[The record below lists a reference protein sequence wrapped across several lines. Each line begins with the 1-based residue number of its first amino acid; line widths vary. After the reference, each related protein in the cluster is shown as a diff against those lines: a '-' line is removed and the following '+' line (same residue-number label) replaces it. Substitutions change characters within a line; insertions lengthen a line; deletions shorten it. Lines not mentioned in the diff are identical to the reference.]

1 MLENKYYDNKMM
13 LLILIMPLTLF
24 SKWFQFNVL
33 PPKYFYDS
41 SRMLSMLTGSNTMQA
56 WGGGYEVVIDVF
68 KVCDVFGFTTLEEWA
83 MLICWI
89 FSIILIV
96 CFARIKNPDFM
107 QTVFLLLSIGLLNIY
122 VFNISKEIIQFF
134 IFFLMYLIVIQK
146 NMKPFAK
153 LVICFCIFFWEST
166 FFRSYYIMM
175 GALFVLVYF
184 ILMYIQKKSNRITY
198 ANLLGIF
205 ILIFIAVFALIYLSQ
220 YISYE
225 DYEAVLHVR
234 DSHRN
239 EGAATAII
247 DVFETNGNLTMYM
260 INYVINAI
268 RMMFPV
274 ELLTKGVFYIPFVLY
289 QCFIL
294 FYIAL
299 IIKRLNR
306 QIDSVTILSIA
317 ILFGYLLGSFMFEPD
332 FGSFV
337 RHEAATFPILHLIA
351 SNKYTYLKRS

>member
-1 MLENKYYDNKMM
+1 
-13 LLILIMPLTLF
+13 
-24 SKWFQFNVL
+24 
-33 PPKYFYDS
+33 
-41 SRMLSMLTGSNTMQA
+41 
-56 WGGGYEVVIDVF
+56 
-68 KVCDVFGFTTLEEWA
+68 
-83 MLICWI
+83 
-89 FSIILIV
+89 
-96 CFARIKNPDFM
+96 
-107 QTVFLLLSIGLLNIY
+107 
-122 VFNISKEIIQFF
+122 
-134 IFFLMYLIVIQK
+134 
-146 NMKPFAK
+146 
-153 LVICFCIFFWEST
+153 
-166 FFRSYYIMM
+166 MM